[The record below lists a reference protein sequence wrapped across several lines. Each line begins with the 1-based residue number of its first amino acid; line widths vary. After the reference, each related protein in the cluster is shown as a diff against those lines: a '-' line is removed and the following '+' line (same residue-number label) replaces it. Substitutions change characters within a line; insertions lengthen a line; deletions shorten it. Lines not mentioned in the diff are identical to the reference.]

1 MFRSVLLVISLL
13 TLVNSHSWGAE
24 SVPAF
29 TQKDFALMILE
40 QFGWSDGVP
49 KEPADRDYLLILGG
63 KRSFRYEA
71 ENSYNALTD
80 RVTVRSFPMFGEF
93 TGKGWLLGVS
103 DETSATF
110 TILLPLSGEYDI
122 SAVIKGSGFVWNI
135 NGKEYRADAKSEKF
149 QETEIARVPLKA
161 GTITIKTAIPPEGA
175 IDSFSLKSSDHAP
188 IQPLLGWRFREALT
202 AGRMA
207 EVAVAMT
214 NRYSQLP
221 DVERSLSP
229 APLAVIEKA
238 ELPPSAAAS
247 TVSFLGPF
255 AATKWV
261 RADYRGATLQI
272 PVVVAETGYYGL
284 TINAVG
290 ETISGRVNDTP
301 FKLSGKPYLEK
312 LYAGL
317 FRLESGDNTLLLTLP
332 PLGGI
337 DTIELHKKSTTPDD
351 FLRLAGIPGPPERLI
366 GSKEAAAFLK
376 AVQGAFAV
384 RK

>member
-1 MFRSVLLVISLL
+1 MLRYVILVITLL
-13 TLVNSHSWGAE
+13 TLSNSYSWGAD
-24 SVPAF
+24 SLPAF
-29 TQKDFALMILE
+29 TQKDFSRMILE
-40 QFGWSDGVP
+40 KFGWSDGLP
-49 KEPADRDYLLILGG
+49 KESADRDYLLILGG

-80 RVTVRSFPMFGEF
+80 RVTVRNFPMFGEF

-110 TILLPLSGEYDI
+110 TILLPLAGEYDVK
-122 SAVIKGSGFVWNI
+122 AVIKGSGFVWNI

-149 QETEIARVPLKA
+149 QETEIVRVPLQA
-161 GTITIKTAIPPEGA
+161 GSVTIKLAIPPEGA
-175 IDSFSLKSSDHAP
+175 IDSFSLTSSDHTP
-188 IQPLLGWRFREALT
+188 IQPFLGWRFREALT
-202 AGRMA
+202 AAHMA

-221 DVERSLSP
+221 DAGPTLSP

-238 ELPPSAAAS
+238 ELPPTAAA
-247 TVSFLGPF
+247 TTASFLGTY
-255 AATKWV
+255 AASKWI

-284 TINAVG
+284 TLNAVG
-290 ETISGRVNDTP
+290 ESISGRVNITP
-301 FKLSGKPYLEK
+301 FKLTGKPYLGK
-312 LYAGL
+312 IPAGL
-317 FRLESGDNTLLLTLP
+317 FRLESGDNMVSLTLP

-337 DTIELHKKSTTPDD
+337 DTIEFNKKNTTSED
-351 FLRLAGIPGPPERLI
+351 FLRLAGVAGPPERLI
-366 GSKEAAAFLK
+366 GAQEAAAFLK
-376 AVQGAFAV
+376 TVQGTFAV